1 VRQVHRII
9 KNPPC
14 GGSGLFAAQRWPAF
28 DAFVVVSFPI
38 GKIGSDAKERFNI
51 ECEIRSV
58 FEHNPD
64 YVVVVHCRDF
74 DSLNDFATDNSER
87 VWFASLAGTYTL
99 GSHES
104 PFERRGF
111 VVRAALVLRTL
122 TRPVSL
128 VLAYAREGSNKKEAK
143 IPVTA
148 RKIMT
153 QNNMC
158 VKYIVTHLIPVWR
171 RFIPSRHNVWHP
183 KPPQPGLEPVLL
195 LD

>member
-87 VWFASLAGTYTL
+87 VWFASLAGTGMLTL
-99 GSHES
+99 SQLRLLEWCERLGRVRCFNTERVRSLLITALDNRTQRKKSES
-104 PFERRGF
+104 DEKILGC
-111 VVRAALVLRTL
+111 VNYIYALT
-122 TRPVSL
+122 P
-128 VLAYAREGSNKKEAK
+128 
-143 IPVTA
+143 
-148 RKIMT
+148 
-153 QNNMC
+153 
-158 VKYIVTHLIPVWR
+158 LIP
-171 RFIPSRHNVWHP
+171 ID
-183 KPPQPGLEPVLL
+183 PQARLL
-195 LD
+195 QT